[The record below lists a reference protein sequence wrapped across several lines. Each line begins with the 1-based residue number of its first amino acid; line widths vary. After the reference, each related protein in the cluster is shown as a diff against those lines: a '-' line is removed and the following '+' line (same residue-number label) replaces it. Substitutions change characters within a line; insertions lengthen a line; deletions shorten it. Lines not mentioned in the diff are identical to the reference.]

1 MHKAADRI
9 RNVALVGHRGSGKT
23 SLHEGLLF
31 QAGAINR
38 LGTVVDG
45 TTVSDSDPD
54 EKARQM
60 SISAALASFEWQE
73 RKVNLIDTPGDSSFI
88 ADALGALRVCESAV
102 FVVNAVMGVEVH
114 TTRLWSRA
122 GELDLARLLFVN
134 MLDRERA
141 DFFRTLDS
149 LKATFGQHVVATEIP
164 IGSEHEVRGVID
176 LVDMK
181 AYEYGGPAK
190 DNCKQIP
197 IPDDLQAQAEEYRE
211 KLMDEVSESSD
222 ALMERYLEGEEI
234 SHEEIVTAL
243 KDGTNHGAMFPVT
256 CGIAT
261 RNLATN
267 RLLDAIVE
275 DLPSPVKHGG
285 LDVGEVT
292 LEPVED
298 KEMFAYV
305 FKTRADPF
313 AGRINLFRVYQ
324 GVMKQDSQVL
334 NTRTHNKERIGQL
347 VTFEGNK
354 TGSATDFG
362 PGDIGAVAKLKETKA
377 GDWLASRDEPV
388 EMPSIKLPAPVMAF
402 AVEPKSKGDEDKV
415 FTALRRLQEEDP
427 TIDLHRD
434 QQTGEQIVAGL
445 SQVHVEV
452 IVQRLKDRFGAE
464 VNLKPPRV
472 PYQETIRKPAKAHGR
487 HKKQTGGR
495 GQFGD
500 CHIEIEPLNDPTH
513 PTGFEFVNAIK
524 GGVIPTGFIPAVEK
538 ETGGRGQFGDC
549 HIEIEPLEP
558 GSGFEFVNAI
568 KGGVIPTGFI
578 PAVEKGVVEA
588 MDEGV
593 VAGYPVKDV
602 RVRLYDGSYHTVDS
616 SEMAFKVAGSLAMKQ
631 AMEQAAPVLL
641 EPIMLVTV
649 SLPEDSVGDVIG
661 DLNSR
666 RGRPLG
672 MEPSGAGMSEVK
684 AEVPMAEMLSY
695 APDLRSITGGQG
707 EFTMEFLRYEEVPGH
722 LASKVVEEAKAEKEA
737 VKA

>member
-23 SLHEGLLF
+23 SLHEALLF
-31 QAGAINR
+31 EAGAVNR
-38 LGTVVDG
+38 LGSVVEG
-45 TTVSDSDPD
+45 TTMSDADPD
-54 EKARQM
+54 EKSRQM
-60 SISAALASFEWQE
+60 SISAALASFEWQD

-114 TTRLWSRA
+114 TTRLWQRA
-122 GELDLARLLFVN
+122 DELDIARLVFVN

-164 IGSEHEVRGVID
+164 IGTEHEVSGVID
-176 LVDMK
+176 LVDMT
-181 AYEYGGPAK
+181 AYEYDGDGRE
-190 DNCKQIP
+190 NCAEIP
-197 IPDDLQAQAEEYRE
+197 IPDGAQDLAQEYRE

-234 SHEEIVTAL
+234 SHAEIVTAL
-243 KDGTNHGAMFPVT
+243 KDGTNHGAIFPVT

-275 DLPSPVKHGG
+275 DLPSPVKHGSFE
-285 LDVGEVT
+285 VGEVT
-292 LEPVED
+292 LEPAED

-313 AGRINLFRVYQ
+313 AGRINMFRVYQ
-324 GVMKQDSQVL
+324 GTITHDSQVL
-334 NTRTHNKERIGQL
+334 NTRTHSKERIGQL
-347 VTFEGNK
+347 VTFEGSQ
-354 TGSATDFG
+354 TGHATEFG

-377 GDWLASRDEPV
+377 GDWLASRDEPIT
-388 EMPSIKLPAPVMAF
+388 MPSIKLPAPVMAF

-434 QQTGEQIVAGL
+434 PQTGEQIVAGL

-452 IVQRLKDRFGAE
+452 IVSRLKDRFGAE

-500 CHIEIEPLNDPTH
+500 CHIEIEPLAD
-513 PTGFEFVNAIK
+513 GE
-524 GGVIPTGFIPAVEK
+524 
-538 ETGGRGQFGDC
+538 
-549 HIEIEPLEP
+549 
-558 GSGFEFVNAI
+558 GFEFVNAI

-588 MDEGV
+588 MSEGV
-593 VAGYPVKDV
+593 VAGYPVKGV

-616 SEMAFKVAGSLAMKQ
+616 SEMAFKVAGSMAMREALAG
-631 AMEQAAPVLL
+631 ASPVLL
-641 EPIMLVTV
+641 EPHMLVTV
-649 SLPEDSVGDVIG
+649 NVPEDAVGDVIG

-672 MEPSGAGMSEVK
+672 MEPAGAGMTEVK

-722 LASKVVEEAKAEKEA
+722 LSAKIVDEARAEKEA

>member
-1 MHKAADRI
+1 MHKPADRI

-23 SLHEGLLF
+23 SLHEALLF

-38 LGTVVDG
+38 LGSVVDG
-45 TTVSDSDPD
+45 TTVSDSDAD

-60 SISAALASFEWQE
+60 SIAAALSSFEWQD

-114 TTRLWSRA
+114 TSRLWSRA
-122 GELDLARLLFVN
+122 AELDISRLVFVN

-149 LKATFGQHVVATEIP
+149 LKSAFGPHVVATEIP
-164 IGSEHEVRGVID
+164 IGSEHEISGVID
-176 LVDMK
+176 LIDMK
-181 AYEYGGPAK
+181 AYSYGAG
-190 DNCKQIP
+190 DRENCSEIT
-197 IPDDLQAQAEEYRE
+197 IPDELAEQAQEYRE
-211 KLMDEVSESSD
+211 KLMDEVAENSD
-222 ALMERYLEGEEI
+222 ALMERYLEGEDI
-234 SHEEIVTAL
+234 SHEELVTTL
-243 KDGTNHGAMFPVT
+243 KEGTNHGALFPVT
-256 CGIAT
+256 CGVAT

-285 LDVGEVT
+285 LRVGELT
-292 LEPVED
+292 LEPKED
-298 KEMFAYV
+298 AELFAYV

-324 GVMKQDSQVL
+324 GMIKQDSQLL
-334 NTRTHNKERIGQL
+334 NTRTHTKERVGQL
-347 VTFEGNK
+347 VTFEGGS
-354 TGSATDFG
+354 TGHTNEYG

-377 GDWLASRDEPV
+377 GDWLAARDEPI

-402 AVEPKSKGDEDKV
+402 AVEPKSKGDEEKV

-434 QQTGEQIVAGL
+434 PQTGEQIVAGL

-452 IVQRLKDRFGAE
+452 IVARLKSRFGAE

-472 PYQETIRKPAKAHGR
+472 PYQETIRRAAKAHGR

-513 PTGFEFVNAIK
+513 PTGFEFVDAIK
-524 GGVIPTGFIPAVEK
+524 GGVIP
-538 ETGGRGQFGDC
+538 
-549 HIEIEPLEP
+549 
-558 GSGFEFVNAI
+558 S
-568 KGGVIPTGFI
+568 GFI
-578 PAVEKGVVEA
+578 PAVEKGVREA
-588 MDEGV
+588 MQEGV

-602 RVRLYDGSYHTVDS
+602 RVRVYDGSYHTVDS
-616 SEMAFKVAGSLAMKQ
+616 SEMAFKVAGSQAMKQ
-631 AMEQAAPVLL
+631 ALEQAGPVLL

-649 SLPEDSVGDVIG
+649 DLPEDAVGDVIG

-672 MEPSGAGMSEVK
+672 MEPVGAGMTEVK
-684 AEVPMAEMLSY
+684 AEVPMSEMLAY

-707 EFTMEFLRYEEVPGH
+707 EFTMDFLRYEEVPGH
-722 LASKVVEEAKAEKEA
+722 LAGKVVDEARAEKEA